1 MKFREVFF
9 GILLCMFFL
18 SMAYAE
24 NNSVQKDGNQY
35 MMEELVVT
43 ETKTLQNISE
53 ITHKIDVITSD
64 EIQNLTYNNRNIA
77 EVSKYLPGNFVN
89 PLSRNDANWGSY
101 GGLGPKYNSYLL
113 DGLPVDSFV
122 DTMSLDIIYID
133 RVEVHRGPASVLY
146 PNYITMDFAGNQSA
160 LAGIS
165 NLITKDRITKPM
177 SLISLGYGTWKT
189 IQAKLYHEDSKGELN
204 YFLGGT
210 YEQSDYTNYGTNPSW
225 LNMIDDPEYKK
236 TKVYFKTSYYI
247 SPKSKISLF
256 WHHTQHT
263 GDAGRPNR
271 GYDHQYDLINA
282 LYENDISRDLTVQ
295 FKVGYRYYD
304 RRWQE
309 DNYPVLSLREKDGVK
324 QNIVP
329 ADLSFNYRH
338 GKNSLLT
345 VGADFQSATYETF
358 AIVSGLRSKGND
370 MNATNYGLYIQEK
383 AVVGDWIFRAGGRFN
398 YMEHDYDLISG
409 VNPSVKD
416 KSWDKFL
423 WSLGTR
429 YNATKEIG
437 FYANLGSSFMVPSA
451 KSIGGT
457 LSPSDI
463 YVPGKNGQLPNPGL
477 KPETGLGFDIGGD
490 FRMFKNLHFGLR
502 GFYNKID
509 DAIVENVVS
518 TTPSQTQSVNA
529 GKTYAYGI
537 EIELN
542 HMINNN
548 INWFANGTFTNT
560 KVENGVDNDQDG
572 SDVPF
577 VPDIIL
583 NAGGTIKLPYDISI
597 SPYYQYVGRYYDS
610 TSKSGRREFGQYGVV
625 NLNVQKLLVKTN
637 NYSTNFS
644 LELNNLF
651 DNKYEMPWQ
660 FQDPGFN
667 LMARIELRM

>member
-1 MKFREVFF
+1 MKFRKVFF
-9 GILLCMFFL
+9 VIFISMFFL
-18 SMAYAE
+18 SIAYAD
-24 NNSVQKDGNQY
+24 NGSVLKEQKPY
-35 MMEELVVT
+35 MMEELVIT
-43 ETKTLQNISE
+43 ETKSPQNINE
-53 ITHKIDVITSD
+53 VTHKFDVVTSD
-64 EIQNLTYNNRNIA
+64 EIQNLTSNNRNIA
-77 EVSKYLPGNFVN
+77 EMFKYLPGNFVN

-113 DGLPVDSFV
+113 DGLPIDTFV
-122 DTMSLDIIYID
+122 DPMSLDTIYIE
-133 RVEVHRGPASVLY
+133 RAEIHRGPASVLY
-146 PNYITMDFAGNQSA
+146 PNYMTMDFAGNQSA

-165 NLITKDRITKPM
+165 NLITKDKITKPK
-177 SLISLGYGTWKT
+177 SLFSLGYGAWDT
-189 IQAKLYHEDSKGELN
+189 IQTKLYHENSKGELN

-225 LNMIDDPEYKK
+225 LNMIDNPQYKK
-236 TKVYFKTSYYI
+236 TKLYFKNTYYI
-247 SPKSKISLF
+247 SSNSKVALF

-271 GYDHQYDLINA
+271 YYEHQYDLINA
-282 LYENDISRDLTVQ
+282 LYENKINQELSVQ
-295 FKVGYRYYD
+295 FKLGYRYYD

-309 DNYPVLSLREKDGVK
+309 DNFPVLSLREKDGVK

-338 GKNSLLT
+338 GRNNLLT
-345 VGADFQSATYETF
+345 FGADFQSVNYETF
-358 AIVSGLRSKGND
+358 AEINGLRSIGNNMD
-370 MNATNYGLYIQEK
+370 ATNYGIYIHEK
-383 AVVGDWIFRAGGRFN
+383 AEVGDWIFRVGGRYN
-398 YMEHDYDLISG
+398 YTEHEYDLIGG

-416 KSWDKFL
+416 KSWNKFL

-429 YNATKEIG
+429 YNATKEVG

-463 YVPGKNGQLPNPGL
+463 FVPGKNGQLPNPGL

-490 FRMFKNLHFGLR
+490 FRTIKNLQFGLR
-502 GFYNKID
+502 GFYNRVD

-518 TTPSQTQSVNA
+518 TIPSQTQSVNA
-529 GKTYAYGI
+529 GKTYAYGV

-542 HMINNN
+542 HMINN

-560 KVENGVDNDQDG
+560 KVENGVDSDQDG

-583 NAGGTIKLPYDISI
+583 NVGGTIKLPYDFSL

-610 TSKSGRREFGQYGVV
+610 TSKSGRRDFGQYGVV

-637 NYSTNFS
+637 NYSANFS
-644 LELNNLF
+644 LDLNNLF

-667 LMARIELRM
+667 IMARIELRM